1 MSTHSVRAT
10 PDEKMRHL
18 PGDDLIADPL
28 QSLTHAITVR
38 CAPEQV
44 WPWLAQMGAGRAGW
58 YSYDA
63 IDNGGKRSAERIIP
77 ELQTIEVGYLFPWLP
92 GASEGFILLA
102 CEPGHALVLGA
113 PAPDGSTIV
122 TWAFVLEARTDG
134 TSRLIVRAR
143 GSRAYRLHGLPEWV
157 TRWLVPPGHFVMQ
170 RKQLLGIARRAELMA
185 GIRQPSGILMSPGS
199 SDRPSGIATDPEG
212 CIQNGCRC

>member
-1 MSTHSVRAT
+1 MSVRSVRAT

-63 IDNGGKRSAERIIP
+63 IDNGGKRSAERVIP
-77 ELQTIEVGYLFPWLP
+77 ELQTIEVGYLLPWLP
-92 GASEGFILLA
+92 GATEGFILLA

-113 PAPDGSTIV
+113 LAPDGSPIV
-122 TWAFVLEARTDG
+122 TWAFVLEAQTDG
-134 TSRLIVRAR
+134 TTRLIVRAR
-143 GSRAYRLHGLPEWV
+143 GSRAYRFQGLPEWV
-157 TRWLVPPGHFVMQ
+157 TRRVVPAGHFVME
-170 RKQLLGIARRAELMA
+170 RRQLLGIARRAELA
-185 GIRQPSGILMSPGS
+185 AAVSGSLNGPPILRLPGGRTHRS
-199 SDRPSGIATDPEG
+199 ATTPT
-212 CIQNGCRC
+212 R

>member
-1 MSTHSVRAT
+1 MSPYSVRAT
-10 PDEKMRHL
+10 PDERLRHL

-44 WPWLAQMGAGRAGW
+44 WPWLAQMGAGRGGW

-63 IDNGGKRSAERIIP
+63 IDNGGKPSADRIIP

-92 GASEGFILLA
+92 GATEGFTLVA

-113 PAPDGSTIV
+113 TAPDGTLVV
-122 TWAFVLEARTDG
+122 TWAFVLEPQIGGAT
-134 TSRLIVRAR
+134 RLIVRAR
-143 GSRAYRLHGLPEWV
+143 GSRAYRFQGLPEWV
-157 TRWLVPPGHFVMQ
+157 TRRVVPAGHFVME
-170 RKQLLGIARRAELMA
+170 RKQLLGIARRAELA
-185 GIRQPSGILMSPGS
+185 TSVRPRLGI
-199 SDRPSGIATDPEG
+199 
-212 CIQNGCRC
+212 